1 MAFPLSHKTVFV
13 LDQGPNFAQPC
24 ERIEIEA
31 VKSSANQHAG
41 FIPMPHIEKS
51 IWTSATESLLG
62 MISYCGKMKNLISRK
77 FFSVKS
83 TL

>member
-62 MISYCGKMKNLISRK
+62 MISHCGKTKNLLSRK
-77 FFSVKS
+77 IFSVKS

>member
-62 MISYCGKMKNLISRK
+62 LK
-77 FFSVKS
+77 F
-83 TL
+83 